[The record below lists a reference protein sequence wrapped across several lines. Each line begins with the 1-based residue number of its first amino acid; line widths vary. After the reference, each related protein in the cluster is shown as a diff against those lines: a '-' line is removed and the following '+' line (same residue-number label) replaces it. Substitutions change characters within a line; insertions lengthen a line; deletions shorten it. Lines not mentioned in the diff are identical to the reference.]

1 MERIHRAVSP
11 DGTEIVGRVH
21 GRGPALVLVH
31 GAIGDGEIAW
41 RALLPELTDRFTCY
55 LPSTRGRGR
64 SADHPD
70 HTPPRLVEDVT
81 AFVDSIGE
89 PVCLVGWSGSGAW
102 VLGAA
107 ARSRSVAAVAVYEPV
122 LIPVMDEHDLAETA
136 ATMQQVGA
144 AAGAGR
150 LVDAVH
156 AFAPWICTADEV
168 AALERTDFF
177 ERWAGAVPAMLRQL
191 QQDGRYEGPR
201 TTDPEALARV
211 GAPVLLLVG
220 RRTRL
225 HPFFTASARFL
236 AEHVP
241 DAQVWELPGLGHFA
255 PVLAPRSVAEELVT
269 FFESSGQK
277 SITPAWVT

>member
-11 DGTEIVGRVH
+11 DGTEIVGRVR

-41 RALLPELTDRFTCY
+41 EALLPELTDRFTCY
-55 LPSTRGRGR
+55 LPSTRGRGL

-70 HTPPRLVEDVT
+70 HSPPRLVEDVT
-81 AFVDSIGE
+81 AFVDGIGE
-89 PVCLVGWSGSGAW
+89 PVGLVGWSGSGAW

-107 ARSRSVAAVAVYEPV
+107 ARSRSVAAVAVHEPV
-122 LIPVMDEHDLAETA
+122 LIPVMGPDDLAETA
-136 ATMQQVGA
+136 ATMQRIGA

-150 LVDAVH
+150 LVDALH
-156 AFAPWICTADEV
+156 AFAPWICTAEEV

-177 ERWAGAVPAMLRQL
+177 QRWAGAVPAMLRLL
-191 QQDGRYEGPR
+191 QQDGSYAGPR
-201 TTDPEALARV
+201 ATDPEALAAV
-211 GAPVLLLVG
+211 TAPVLLLVG
-220 RRTRL
+220 KRTRL

-236 AEHVP
+236 ARHVVHG
-241 DAQVWELPGLGHFA
+241 QVWELPGLGHFA

-269 FFESSGQK
+269 FFESARQ
-277 SITPAWVT
+277 PA